1 MYDDTNSFSNA
12 SVELRYF
19 ININW
24 PRTNLNPNSPK
35 FYVPSDPN
43 LLCESQSGNPNNK
56 HVRPGTSF
64 IFQEI

>member
-12 SVELRYF
+12 SVELKYF

-24 PRTNLNPNSPK
+24 PRTNVNPNSPK
-35 FYVPSDPN
+35 FYVPSDLN
-43 LLCESQSGNPNNK
+43 LRESQSGNPNNE